1 MTDSGSEAVEQIPED
16 IADMFSEVPHDEDQ
30 LEVEDSSCR
39 KKSWMSSA
47 MGWVGSGVSK
57 VAGKLG
63 LTNSTPREDP
73 QRLASILQTRHHN
86 ASPKG
91 GMSCADLEIVKR
103 QREVAGE
110 IVKQV
115 GKNVIAGRDLL
126 TVTFPVRSSAPIS
139 MIEYTSRQNAYG
151 PIFMN
156 RASTCVDPVERM
168 RLIMTWNIACQ
179 HTMSGFLKPFN
190 PVIGETYQGRL
201 SDGTMIFAEQTSHH
215 PPVQVWNVQGPG
227 GSYVYSGWMGY
238 SAKVR
243 FNKVCVSTR
252 GDRMVTFPDG
262 GCVAIQ
268 CCSTDQYVNIMY
280 GDIRHETLGTC
291 RFIDA
296 EHGLVGVYRYAT
308 VIPSDIIVGHIERD
322 SEGEVS
328 SLYGSW
334 LSFVEWN
341 GSRYWDITQPAEMPQ
356 NVPESDRLPSD
367 CSFRR
372 DICLMK
378 EGRMHEAQEQKT
390 VVEDI
395 QRQDRKLR
403 KAAANS

>member
-1 MTDSGSEAVEQIPED
+1 MADTGSDAVDQIPED
-16 IADMFSEVPHDEDQ
+16 VADMFSDVPHDDDQ
-30 LEVEDSSCR
+30 MEVEDSAK

-47 MGWVGSGVSK
+47 IGWVGSGVSK

-63 LTNSTPREDP
+63 LTNSIPPEDP
-73 QRLASILQTRHHN
+73 QRLATILQTRHAN

-91 GMSCADLEIVKR
+91 GMSCADSEIVKR

-139 MIEYTSRQNAYG
+139 MIEYTSRQNSYG
-151 PIFMN
+151 PVFMN
-156 RASTCVDPVERM
+156 RASTSKDPVERM

-190 PVIGETYQGRL
+190 PVIGETYQGCL
-201 SDGTMIFAEQTSHH
+201 SDGTMIFVEQTSHH
-215 PPVQVWNVQGPG
+215 PPVQTWNVQGPG

-243 FNKVCVSTR
+243 FNKVCVATR
-252 GDRMVTFPDG
+252 GDRIVTFPDG
-262 GCVAIQ
+262 GCVSIE
-268 CCSTDQYVNIMY
+268 CCSTDQYVSIMY

-296 EHGLVGVYRYAT
+296 QNGLVGIYRCVYRLELLVPCDAIIHLFCRYAT
-308 VIPSDIIVGHIERD
+308 VIPSDIIVGHIEQE
-322 SEGEVS
+322 SHGEVAN
-328 SLYGSW
+328 LYGSW

-341 GSRYWDITQPAEMPQ
+341 GSRYWDITQPAEIP
-356 NVPESDRLPSD
+356 
-367 CSFRR
+367 
-372 DICLMK
+372 
-378 EGRMHEAQEQKT
+378 
-390 VVEDI
+390 
-395 QRQDRKLR
+395 LR
-403 KAAANS
+403 YRTISLF

>member
-1 MTDSGSEAVEQIPED
+1 MVRFQLSNVRIKNNNTLPTSKSVYIYLTQNILGNTFQLHTVALPIVMADSATDTEQIPD
-16 IADMFSEVPHDEDQ
+16 DVADMFSEVPDDDDAPEAV
-30 LEVEDSSCR
+30 EVKQ
-39 KKSWMSSA
+39 KKGWMSSA

-63 LTNSTPREDP
+63 LANATPHEDP
-73 QRLASILQTRHHN
+73 ERLSAILRTRHSS

-91 GMSCADLEIVKR
+91 GMSCSDQDIVKR

-151 PIFMN
+151 PVFMN
-156 RASTCVDPVERM
+156 RASATSDPVERL

-190 PVIGETYQGRL
+190 PVIGETYQGCL
-201 SDGTMIFAEQTSHH
+201 SDGTMIYAEQTSHH
-215 PPVQVWNVQGPG
+215 PPVQTWNVQGPC
-227 GSYVYSGWMGY
+227 GSYVYSGWMSY

-252 GDRMVTFPDG
+252 GDRTVNFSDG
-262 GCVAIQ
+262 GCVAIE
-268 CCSTDQYVNIMY
+268 CGSTDQYVSIMY

-291 RFIDA
+291 RFVDA
-296 EHGLVGVYRYAT
+296 QHGLVGTYRHAGPQT
-308 VIPSDIIVGHIERD
+308 
-322 SEGEVS
+322 
-328 SLYGSW
+328 
-334 LSFVEWN
+334 
-341 GSRYWDITQPAEMPQ
+341 SRAFLLWT
-356 NVPESDRLPSD
+356 
-367 CSFRR
+367 
-372 DICLMK
+372 
-378 EGRMHEAQEQKT
+378 
-390 VVEDI
+390 
-395 QRQDRKLR
+395 
-403 KAAANS
+403 